1 MKELQKPDFETAL
14 DDDLRAIAYKMAD
27 KGIRRMEITMFENQQ
42 VTIMLAKDA
51 VSQLRDDIADVLA
64 SKAIARSVYSLN
76 WLRL

>member
-51 VSQLRDDIADVLA
+51 ASQFRDDIADVW
-64 SKAIARSVYSLN
+64 R
-76 WLRL
+76 LRR

>member
-14 DDDLRAIAYKMAD
+14 DDDLQAIAYKMAD

-51 VSQLRDDIADVLA
+51 VSQLRDDIADVW
-64 SKAIARSVYSLN
+64 R
-76 WLRL
+76 LRR